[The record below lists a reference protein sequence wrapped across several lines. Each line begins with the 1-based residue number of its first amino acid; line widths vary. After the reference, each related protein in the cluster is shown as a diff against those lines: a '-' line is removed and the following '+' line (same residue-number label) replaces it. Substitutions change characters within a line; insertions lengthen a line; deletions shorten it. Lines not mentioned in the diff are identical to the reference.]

1 MKIVVHIER
10 LIVDGLPVTAADA
23 GQLHAAVTAEL
34 AHRLAVGGLAEQFSR
49 GGAVPQ
55 LRAPS
60 ISLGQGD
67 RADTVGRHIAH
78 SVHTGIGRSE

>member
-1 MKIVVHIER
+1 MKIAVHIER
-10 LIVDGLPVTAADA
+10 LVLDGLPVTAAES

-34 AHRLAVGGLAEQFSR
+34 TRRLAAGGLAEQFSG

-67 RADTVGRHIAH
+67 RADTIGRHIAH
-78 SVHTGIGRSE
+78 SVHAGIGRSE